1 MQKQLNTAEFG
12 PNADT
17 AQLTGNKEAK
27 ALADK
32 AASLLS
38 PAEEGAQLLAER
50 NDVLDAAIERLGENG
65 ENWIIGYLAVK
76 HTEDE
81 GEISVVGIDPE
92 EVISLQ
98 IAEIMRARGEK
109 FCMVGAISSEYGPH
123 SHKSIR
129 AAINAIADAIG
140 AFNDDRPDTVLN
152 YGFGAS
158 ASKVW
163 KWNDKQRGGE
173 VVIDKFRQAKSQPLR
188 RD

>member
-1 MQKQLNTAEFG
+1 MQKQLNAAEFS

-27 ALADK
+27 ALANK

-38 PAEEGAQLLAER
+38 PAEEDARLLAER

-65 ENWIIGYLAVK
+65 ENWVCGYLASRLD
-76 HTEDE
+76 EDE
-81 GEISVVGIDPE
+81 GKISVVRIDPE

-109 FCMVGAISSEYGPH
+109 FCMVGAISAEYGPH
-123 SHKSIR
+123 SYEAIDQAIS
-129 AAINAIADAIG
+129 AAA
-140 AFNDDRPDTVLN
+140 TVLTSSYTLRN
-152 YGFGAS
+152 GYGFATGG
-158 ASKVW
+158 VFMV
-163 KWNDKQRGGE
+163 NDSGGMTGDIIVE
-173 VVIDKFRQAKSQPLR
+173 SFRQAKSQPLR